1 MTRYL
6 TVFLALTVVFFGGCT
21 VKHGRIDLATKPPG
35 ADVYLDSIHIGKT
48 PITFEHDSSTVSQME
63 IKLDGYYT
71 INEVINW
78 GWIHYELAQGN
89 GTDRTKGEY
98 QGKKQTIWLVTTR
111 RTLLL
116 KPKEKF
122 E

>member
-1 MTRYL
+1 
-6 TVFLALTVVFFGGCT
+6 
-21 VKHGRIDLATKPPG
+21 
-35 ADVYLDSIHIGKT
+35 
-48 PITFEHDSSTVSQME
+48 ME